1 MVTRNADRLA
11 RYERR
16 TGWLLT
22 AAAVLFLVVYA
33 WPILDPDLPPA
44 LVRASSIANIT
55 IWIGFGAD
63 YLVRLTLAPSKR
75 RFLRTHILDLVVLV
89 LPLLR
94 PLRALRVV
102 TALARMNRASLSFR
116 GQTTMYVVGAVTL
129 LGFVGALAVLDAE
142 RNSENANIASF
153 GDALWWA
160 STTITTVGYGD
171 RFPTTTEGRIAGVAL
186 MIGGIALVGTITA
199 ALASWFVEH
208 IGSVEKANAE
218 TQDEVASLVAEL
230 KAIRTE
236 LAAAKDTSQPEG

>member
-1 MVTRNADRLA
+1 MVTMNEERLA
-11 RYERR
+11 TYERR

-33 WPILDPDLPPA
+33 LPILDPDLPTA
-44 LVRASSIANIT
+44 LVRACSIANIT
-55 IWIGFGAD
+55 IWIGFGVD

-75 RFLRTHILDLVVLV
+75 RFVRAHILDLVVLV

-102 TALARMNRASLSFR
+102 TAVARMNRASLSFR
-116 GQTTMYVVGAVTL
+116 GQTTTYVVGAVAL

-142 RNSENANIASF
+142 RGSENANIASF

-171 RFPTTTEGRIAGVAL
+171 RFPTTTEGRTAGVAL

-208 IGSVEKANAE
+208 IGSVEKASAE
-218 TQDEVASLVAEL
+218 TQDEVASLLAEL

-236 LAAAKDTSQPEG
+236 LAAAKDNSQSES

>member
-1 MVTRNADRLA
+1 MVTMDAERLA
-11 RYERR
+11 TYERR

-22 AAAVLFLVVYA
+22 GAAVLFLVVYA
-33 WPILDPDLPPA
+33 WPILDPGLPPA
-44 LVRASSIANIT
+44 LVRACSIANIT
-55 IWIGFGAD
+55 IWIGFGVD

-116 GQTTMYVVGAVTL
+116 GQTTTYVVGAVAL

-142 RNSENANIASF
+142 RNSENANISSF

-218 TQDEVASLVAEL
+218 TQDEVASLMAEL

-236 LAAAKDTSQPEG
+236 LAADMNTSQSES

>member
-1 MVTRNADRLA
+1 
-11 RYERR
+11 
-16 TGWLLT
+16 
-22 AAAVLFLVVYA
+22 
-33 WPILDPDLPPA
+33 LPPA
-44 LVRASSIANIT
+44 LVRACSIANIA
-55 IWIGFGAD
+55 IWIGFGVD

-75 RFLRTHILDLVVLV
+75 RLLRTHILDLVVLI

-116 GQTTMYVVGAVTL
+116 GQTTTYVVGAVAL

-142 RNSENANIASF
+142 RNSENANISSF

-208 IGSVEKANAE
+208 IGSVERANAE
-218 TQDEVASLVAEL
+218 TQDEVASLMAEL

-236 LAAAKDTSQPEG
+236 LAADKDTSQSES

>member
-1 MVTRNADRLA
+1 MVTPNAERLA
-11 RYERR
+11 TYERR

-22 AAAVLFLVVYA
+22 IAAVLFLAVYA
-33 WPILDPDLPPA
+33 WPILHPNLPTTLA
-44 LVRASSIANIT
+44 RACSIANIT
-55 IWIGFGAD
+55 IWIGFGVD
-63 YLVRLTLAPSKR
+63 YLVRLTLAPDRR

-116 GQTTMYVVGAVTL
+116 GQTTTYVVGAVAL

-142 RNSENANIASF
+142 RDSENANITSF

-171 RFPTTTEGRIAGVAL
+171 RYPTTTEGRIAGVAL

-208 IGSVEKANAE
+208 IGSVEKATAE
-218 TQDEVASLVAEL
+218 TQDEVASLQAAVN
-230 KAIRTE
+230 AIRTE
-236 LAAAKDTSQPEG
+236 LAADRDSSQPER